1 MRAVLNHERPSLKSL
16 CRKGAGRPSGR
27 RCWAA
32 LRLCVVDWADTD
44 KKTVMGL
51 TTGRGHGLRAS
62 IRRSPIGDPL
72 HTRGQER
79 YGWSLSASMRVNTAV
94 TAE

>member
-1 MRAVLNHERPSLKSL
+1 MQGGQVGAV
-16 CRKGAGRPSGR
+16 AGP
-27 RCWAA
+27 RCD
-32 LRLCVVDWADTD
+32 CVLVDWADTD